1 MPALAQFAQTEAIS
15 PLEFRQWCDEAQ
27 GTPDYLDVSN
37 LLDLLEIEVSSDNVA
52 LDQALRMQAITD
64 KAIIEANRRALAAK
78 EVF

>member
-1 MPALAQFAQTEAIS
+1 MPSLAQFAQTEAIS
-15 PLEFRQWCDEAQ
+15 PLEFRQWCDEVQ

-52 LDQALRMQAITD
+52 LGQALRMQAIAD